1 MPRRGDIN
9 GDGIKDANDV
19 NEFVNSVLD
28 NQPNANYRSWS
39 DWSGDNNGIIDSK
52 DIQGFVQNY
61 LAP

>member
-9 GDGIKDANDV
+9 GDGVKDANDV
-19 NEFVNSVLD
+19 NEFVQSVLGS
-28 NQPNANYRSWS
+28 QQNASYREYS
-39 DWSGDNNGIIDSK
+39 DWSGNNDGVVDGR